1 MTQFIEQSGDINF
14 QFQGVPQASQNKDS
28 EFERKLRERQMAMDE
43 RGHIGQKLGG
53 TRGRNRSGS
62 RDRESSRERPPKSAS
77 RDNLNYGSQ
86 SDLYDRPSSRNERPS
101 SRQGSTDLKSVRI
114 DPCNP
119 MLGRADPLVD
129 QE

>member
-1 MTQFIEQSGDINF
+1 
-14 QFQGVPQASQNKDS
+14 
-28 EFERKLRERQMAMDE
+28 MAMDE

-62 RDRESSRERPPKSAS
+62 RDRDSSRERPPKSAS

-101 SRQGSTDLKSVRI
+101 SRQGSTDCEIIVF

-119 MLGRADPLVD
+119 M
-129 QE
+129 

>member
-1 MTQFIEQSGDINF
+1 
-14 QFQGVPQASQNKDS
+14 
-28 EFERKLRERQMAMDE
+28 MAMDE

-101 SRQGSTDLKSVRI
+101 SRKGSTDQKLVRFHPVKLVSSNWSGFTRVI
-114 DPCNP
+114 PC
-119 MLGRADPLVD
+119 
-129 QE
+129 